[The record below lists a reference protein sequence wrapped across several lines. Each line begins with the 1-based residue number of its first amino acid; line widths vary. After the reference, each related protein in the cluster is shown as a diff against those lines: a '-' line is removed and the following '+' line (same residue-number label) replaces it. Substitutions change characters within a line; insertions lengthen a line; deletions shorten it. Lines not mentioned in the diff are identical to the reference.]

1 MKCSEK
7 IKNIFYYLLR
17 IKRMNKCSSDVRTY
31 EALYTKKDIL
41 NNSYCNV
48 SRDKEDNVTI
58 KISKEAGKIY
68 DKIYKQY
75 LDGGNEN
82 EIILGQ
88 AILA

>member
-1 MKCSEK
+1 M
-7 IKNIFYYLLR
+7 
-17 IKRMNKCSSDVRTY
+17 
-31 EALYTKKDIL
+31 
-41 NNSYCNV
+41 

-88 AILA
+88 AILALRKIKT

>member
-1 MKCSEK
+1 M
-7 IKNIFYYLLR
+7 
-17 IKRMNKCSSDVRTY
+17 
-31 EALYTKKDIL
+31 
-41 NNSYCNV
+41 

-88 AILA
+88 AILALRKNKNIIHPVITSKVK